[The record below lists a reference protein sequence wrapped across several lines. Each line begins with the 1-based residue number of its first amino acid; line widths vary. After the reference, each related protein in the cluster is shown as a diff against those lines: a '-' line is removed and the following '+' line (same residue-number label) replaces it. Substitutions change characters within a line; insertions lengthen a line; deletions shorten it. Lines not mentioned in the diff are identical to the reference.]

1 MGMDGKEHQEQ
12 SKRKISESLLNNLN
26 AEKWTEVRVIDMLL
40 RMIDWL
46 KQPQEVQVYSITQ
59 TKAGN
64 KKAKV
69 FDEDLQDNPKADFC
83 SVKTIEK
90 KPHLKKEVLLEF
102 EIYNRNWFSEMT
114 EKFKDNKTVSVL
126 IETISDLCEV
136 NSYNSA
142 VNGSCDASMVKQ
154 NLSTHYGWADK
165 KENSNTENSI
175 LQLQFNGTT
184 GVKPITSE
192 SDIED
197 AE

>member
-1 MGMDGKEHQEQ
+1 MEGKEHEPE

-26 AEKWTEVRVIDMLL
+26 AEKWTEDRVVDILL

-46 KQPQEVQVYSITQ
+46 KQPQEVQVYSIAQ

-69 FDEDLQDNPKADFC
+69 FDEDLQDEPKADFC

-102 EIYNRNWFSEMT
+102 EIYNRNWFAEMT
-114 EKFKDNKTVSVL
+114 EKFKNNKTVSVL

-136 NSYNSA
+136 NTYNSA
-142 VNGSCDASMVKQ
+142 VSGACDSGIAKT

-165 KENSNTENSI
+165 KDIIQDINGLNFKIVEDNGE
-175 LQLQFNGTT
+175 NGTNST
-184 GVKPITSE
+184 K
-192 SDIED
+192 D
-197 AE
+197 